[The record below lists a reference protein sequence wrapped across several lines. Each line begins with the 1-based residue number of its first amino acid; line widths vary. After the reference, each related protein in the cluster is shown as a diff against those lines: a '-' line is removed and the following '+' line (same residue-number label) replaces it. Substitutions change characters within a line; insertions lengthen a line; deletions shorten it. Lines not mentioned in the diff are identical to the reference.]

1 MKFTY
6 YGHSSF
12 AVEVKGKK
20 IVFDPFITHNELAKS
35 IDVNQIEADYI
46 FVSHGHSDHVAD
58 LMDLAARTGA
68 TVVGA
73 FELTEWVRKQGYDKV
88 HPMNTGGKWAFD
100 FGTVKC
106 TVAHHSSGLPDGSY
120 GGNPMGFL
128 FMTGDGN
135 FYYAGD
141 TALTF
146 DMELIPRWAKL
157 DFAVLPIG
165 DNFTMG
171 VEDAVIA
178 AEFIECQR
186 IIGAHYDT
194 FGYIKID
201 KTAALRQFE
210 EAGLTLLLPG
220 IGETIEAI
228 G

>member
-20 IVFDPFITHNELAKS
+20 IVFDPFITHNELARS
-35 IDVNQIEADYI
+35 IDVNRIEADYI
-46 FVSHGHSDHVAD
+46 FVSHGHSDHVGD
-58 LMDLAARTGA
+58 LMDLAKRTGA

-73 FELTEWVRKQGYDKV
+73 FELVEWVRKQGHEKI

-106 TVAHHSSGLPDGSY
+106 VVAHHSSGLPDGSY
-120 GGNPMGFL
+120 GGNPLGFI
-128 FMTGDGN
+128 FTTDEGT
-135 FYYAGD
+135 FYFAGD

-171 VEDAVIA
+171 VEDAIIA
-178 AEFIECQR
+178 AEFIECGR
-186 IIGAHYDT
+186 IVGVHYDT

-201 KTAALRQFE
+201 KADATRKFE
-210 EAGLTLLLPG
+210 AAGLTLLLPA
-220 IGETIEAI
+220 IGETIDI
-228 G
+228 